1 LNKKNN
7 VNTKTMNYQLLGL
20 GGIFSTLLVA
30 TGCSNFSLNQ
40 AATTAAPQATPTV
53 TESEVAPGI
62 KMFANAAKKFY
73 VAEIDLS
80 KAELRSLTGAIAPG
94 GKVSQMKFEEFWAK
108 NNSKNNLQVLIN
120 GTFFQT
126 YDKPTGIAFG
136 LKQDT
141 KVITYGYGLKEFP
154 NQTVTVAWSQGRIS
168 IDLYSRRTFDGAMP
182 NVVGALAA
190 NAGKNADKSLPR
202 TFIGV
207 KDLRDDGAYRTVLLF
222 SSAGAAQSEAEEV
235 LQKYGAVKVAML
247 DGGAS
252 TGLMVGGKV
261 MMQPK
266 TKLPQTIGV
275 FSK

>member
-1 LNKKNN
+1 MNN
-7 VNTKTMNYQLLGL
+7 QLLGL
-20 GGIFSTLLVA
+20 GGIFLTLLLGC
-30 TGCSNFSLNQ
+30 GCSNFSLNQ
-40 AATTAAPQATPTV
+40 AANTATPSPTPTV

-62 KMFANAAKKFY
+62 KMFTNSAKKFY
-73 VAEIDLS
+73 VVEVDLS

-94 GKVSQMKFEEFWAK
+94 GKVGQLKFAEFWTK

-126 YDKPTGIAFG
+126 YDQPTGIAFG
-136 LKQDT
+136 LKQD
-141 KVITYGYGLKEFP
+141 KRVITYGYGLKEFP
-154 NQTVTVAWSQGRIS
+154 NQTMVVNWSQGRAS

-190 NAGKNADKSLPR
+190 DAGKNADKSLPR

-207 KDLRDDGAYRTVLLF
+207 KDQREDGAYRTVLLF
-222 SSAGAAQSEAEEV
+222 SSAGAAQSEAEQV
-235 LQKYGAVKVAML
+235 LQGYGAAKVAML
-247 DGGAS
+247 DGGQS

-261 MMQPK
+261 LMEPK
-266 TKLPQTIGV
+266 TNLPQTIGV